1 MNTIPNRGRTVDVRT
16 ISQICVCIFD
26 CIDCI
31 YVYNELGSTTYHK
44 IQYKHCIVYI
54 SSIMI
59 SVTALVVIAVTAGV
73 ATFLIISVCGYWFK
87 MHNNHTGFR
96 HDDTLHEHVIV

>member
-1 MNTIPNRGRTVDVRT
+1 
-16 ISQICVCIFD
+16 
-26 CIDCI
+26 
-31 YVYNELGSTTYHK
+31 
-44 IQYKHCIVYI
+44 
-54 SSIMI
+54 MI